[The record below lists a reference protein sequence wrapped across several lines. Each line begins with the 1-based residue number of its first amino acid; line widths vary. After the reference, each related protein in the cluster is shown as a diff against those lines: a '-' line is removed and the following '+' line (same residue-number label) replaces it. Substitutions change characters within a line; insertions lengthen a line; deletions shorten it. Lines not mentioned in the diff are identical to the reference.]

1 MSVELVG
8 IVGALAGMLVSYAIL
23 RTHIS
28 NVRADNCQ
36 DAYEKGWSEGYD
48 VGYNQSKPTKT
59 RAKRI
64 RKADA

>member
-36 DAYEKGWSEGYD
+36 DAYEKGWSEGYEI
-48 VGYNQSKPTKT
+48 GLQASKP
-59 RAKRI
+59 KRVKKI
-64 RKADA
+64 RKADL